1 MTIQRRFAP
10 ISGRFEPELLA
21 GLAGIYTWCAR
32 DVENNELL
40 LLQELFIKKQTV
52 PHKVISPRI

>member
-21 GLAGIYTWCAR
+21 GLAGIYTLIYKAALPEC
-32 DVENNELL
+32 NLL
-40 LLQELFIKKQTV
+40 
-52 PHKVISPRI
+52 PANHCP